1 MICDNCGMEN
11 ALASDVN
18 CWHCGK
24 PVLTPARG
32 SAGGMSLGEL
42 STKAAAVWCGPLT
55 QNHDP
60 SFWKSL
66 REAYAQGYMRGFNE
80 CASRK
85 HNDQAHARPEQ
96 QKSQP

>member
-1 MICDNCGMEN
+1 MNNQNSKGVDTNDSR
-11 ALASDVN
+11 ALA
-18 CWHCGK
+18 
-24 PVLTPARG
+24 PVSA

-60 SFWKSL
+60 QFWKSL

-85 HNDQAHARPEQ
+85 QNAPGEPRRTTDV
-96 QKSQP
+96 